1 MPRAATGI
9 EMSTSEALSR
19 GAIPA
24 LWIAWILYWIVAARN
39 VKRTRWR
46 ESVAQNLLHGIP
58 LALCFILLVLPR
70 RLPRLLTER
79 LVPLGPVSA
88 VVGTVLVAA
97 GLGFAVWARLYLG
110 RNWSGRVEVKI
121 DHALVRTGPYRF
133 VRHPIYSGML
143 LALVGTALAIAE
155 WRGVLAFIFALIGV
169 LFRVRA
175 EETQMRRLFPEYAQY
190 QRDTG
195 ALVPIVF

>member
-1 MPRAATGI
+1 
-9 EMSTSEALSR
+9 MSTNEALLR

-24 LWIAWILYWIVAARN
+24 LWIVWVLYWIVAARN
-39 VKRTRWR
+39 VKRTQWR
-46 ESVAQNLLHGIP
+46 EPVTRNLWHGIP
-58 LALCFILLVLPR
+58 LALCFVLLAFPR
-70 RLPRLLTER
+70 RLPRLLIER
-79 LVPLGPVSA
+79 LVPPGPVLA
-88 VVGTVLVAA
+88 IVGTVLVAA

-143 LALVGTALAIAE
+143 LALVGTAVAIAE
-155 WRGVLAFIFALIGV
+155 WRGVLAFVLALIGV